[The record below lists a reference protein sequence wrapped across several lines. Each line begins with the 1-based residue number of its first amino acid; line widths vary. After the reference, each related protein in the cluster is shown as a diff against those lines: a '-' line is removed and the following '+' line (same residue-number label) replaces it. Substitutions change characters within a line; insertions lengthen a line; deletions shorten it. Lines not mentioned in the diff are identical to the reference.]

1 MRLGLEVRT
10 VSLED
15 LEDLLELDE
24 ESFFEPWSISLWEL
38 ELSRKER
45 IYIGAFNE
53 TELVGFIGGL
63 LAYTDFHITTV
74 ATKKKFRG
82 SGIASVLLCEIFKRI
97 EDLRGEVDSI
107 TLEVR
112 ASNKPAQGL
121 YRKFGFAPVG
131 LRRGYYQADNEDAI
145 IMSLENLQCENL
157 VDKLLEI
164 KRKLS
169 VTVSEGVAK
178 Q

>member
-10 VSLED
+10 VTLED
-15 LEDLLELDE
+15 LEDILELDV
-24 ESFFEPWSISLWEL
+24 ESFLEPWSSSLWEL

-45 IYIGAFNE
+45 IYIGAFNQRK
-53 TELVGFIGGL
+53 LVGFIGGL

-74 ATKKKFRG
+74 ATKRKFRG
-82 SGIASVLLCEIFKRI
+82 SGIASVLLYEIFRKI
-97 EDLRGEVDSI
+97 ESLWGEVESI

-157 VDKLLEI
+157 ADKLLEI
-164 KRKLS
+164 KRKLP
-169 VTVSEGVAK
+169 VTFAEGVSR